1 VRPTRALLPA
11 VLVSLL
17 LAAPAQG
24 ASPAQRIA
32 KLERQVA
39 RLTNQV
45 RTLRARVHRLDEALD
60 CTSWVP
66 FMLVGHDNGLS
77 YFVYD
82 EIDNPYTTW
91 LMQYRC
97 FPAPDEPSKQG
108 TQDWKERGLH
118 GGRP

>member
-1 VRPTRALLPA
+1 VRLTRAPLPA
-11 VLVSLL
+11 VLAALL

-39 RLTNQV
+39 RLSVQV
-45 RTLRARVHRLDEALD
+45 RTLRTRVRALNEALD

-66 FMLVGHDNGLS
+66 FMLVGRDDGLA

-91 LMQYRC
+91 LLQYRC
-97 FPAPDEPSKQG
+97 FPAPDEP
-108 TQDWKERGLH
+108 
-118 GGRP
+118 

>member
-1 VRPTRALLPA
+1 MLAT
-11 VLVSLL
+11 LL

-39 RLTNQV
+39 SLTVQV
-45 RTLRARVHRLDEALD
+45 RTLRARVRSLDEALD

-66 FMLVGHDNGLS
+66 FMLVGQDDGLS

-82 EIDNPYTTW
+82 EIDNPWTTW
-91 LMQYRC
+91 LLQYRC
-97 FPAPDEPSKQG
+97 FPAPDEP
-108 TQDWKERGLH
+108 
-118 GGRP
+118 

>member
-1 VRPTRALLPA
+1 VRPKRALLPA
-11 VLVSLL
+11 VLAALL

-24 ASPAQRIA
+24 ASPTQRIA

-39 RLTNQV
+39 RLSVQV
-45 RTLRARVHRLDEALD
+45 RTLRTRVRSLTEALD

-66 FMLVGHDNGLS
+66 FMLVGHDDGLA

-91 LMQYRC
+91 LLQYRC
-97 FPAPDEPSKQG
+97 FPAPDEP
-108 TQDWKERGLH
+108 
-118 GGRP
+118 